1 MASITAPGI
10 GSGLDINSIISQ
22 LIKADSQPLSALDTK
37 EAAYQAQLSAYGS
50 VKGALSGYQS
60 AMRGY
65 QSAMRDLNNLTKFQ
79 SLKASSSD
87 SSVLTASAATNAA
100 AGNYSIEVKQLAK
113 AQKLAT
119 TAFDKVTDTV
129 GTGTLTFQFGTTVGS
144 VFTAN
149 GAKASQTVTIG
160 SANSSLSGI
169 RDAIN
174 AAKIGVTAS
183 VLNDGTGN
191 RLVFSVGDT
200 GAANSL
206 KITVSDTSD
215 ASNIDNTGLSR
226 LAYDP
231 AGGAGTGKNLTQTV
245 SAQNALLKV
254 DGIDGISKASNIV
267 TDVVQG
273 VTLSLVKV
281 SVLDTPATLSVTA
294 DTAGVKTA
302 VENFVK
308 AYNDLNKTVKDLTA
322 YDAGTKQAAVLQ
334 GDSSVQSIITQVRRA
349 LNEPLVGV
357 GGQYSQLSQVGIAFQ
372 RDGSLALDSSKLQT
386 AVDTNFADIAAL
398 FANVGKPS
406 DSLVNYVSATGKTL
420 AGSYALNITQ
430 IATQGLLNGA
440 TTASLAHTSG
450 TFTSPFVIDANN
462 NTLSVKI
469 DGVLSATIT
478 LTQGSYTTAAAL
490 TAEIQSK
497 INGDSALKGASVTA
511 SVTFDSAS
519 SLLKITS
526 DRYGSAS
533 TVEVTTVDT
542 NTAATL
548 GLSAASGSAGV
559 DVAGTIN
566 GNTATGSG
574 RFLTGQ
580 SGSIEGLKLEIVGGS
595 TGDRGAV
602 GYSLGYAYRLDQLAT
617 LLLGNT
623 GPISSRTT
631 GINSSIQD
639 INDRREVLNR
649 RLVDIE
655 KRYRQQFSALD
666 SLLAQLRTTSDYL
679 TQQLKSL
686 PGFTSSKN

>member
-1 MASITAPGI
+1 MASITSPGI
-10 GSGLDINSIISQ
+10 GSGLDINSIILQ
-22 LIKADSQPLSALDTK
+22 LMKAESQPLTVLDTK
-37 EAAYQAQLSAYGS
+37 EAGYQAQLSAYGS
-50 VKGALSGYQS
+50 LKGALSGYQS
-60 AMRGY
+60 AMR
-65 QSAMRDLNNLTKFQ
+65 DLNSLAKFQ
-79 SLKASSSD
+79 SLKATSSD
-87 SSVLTASAATNAA
+87 STVLTASASSTAA

-113 AQKLAT
+113 AQKLASA
-119 TAFDKVTDTV
+119 AFTNVTDTV
-129 GTGTLTFQFGTTVGS
+129 GTGTLTFQFGTDNAG

-149 GAKASQTVTIG
+149 SAKAAQTVTIG
-160 SANSSLSGI
+160 TANSTLSGI
-169 RDAIN
+169 RDAVN
-174 AAKIGVTAS
+174 AAKIGVTAT

-191 RLVFSVGDT
+191 KLIFTSNDT

-215 ASNIDNTGLSR
+215 ASNTDNAGLSR

-231 AGGAGTGKNLTQTV
+231 AGTLGSGKNLTQTV
-245 SAQNALLKV
+245 IAQNALLKV
-254 DGIDGISKASNIV
+254 DGIDNISKASNIV

-273 VTLSLVKV
+273 VTLSLVKE
-281 SVLDTPATLSVTA
+281 SVLNTPATLSVTA

-308 AYNDLNKTVKDLTA
+308 SYNDLNKTVKDLTA
-322 YDAGTKQAAVLQ
+322 YDAATKKAAALQ
-334 GDSSVQSIITQVRRA
+334 GDSSTQSIITQVRRA

-357 GGQYSQLSQVGIAFQ
+357 SGPYSLLSQVGIAFQ
-372 RDGSLALDSSKLQT
+372 KDGSLALDSIKLQT
-386 AVDTNFADIAAL
+386 AIDTNFKDIATL

-406 DSLVNYVSATGKTL
+406 DSLVNYVSATDKTL

-430 IATQGLLNGA
+430 IATQGLLNGS

-450 TFTSPFVIDANN
+450 TFTTPFVIDANN
-462 NTLSVKI
+462 NTLGVKI
-469 DGVLSATIT
+469 NGVQSATIT
-478 LTQGSYTTAAAL
+478 LTQGSYATAAAL

-497 INGDSALKGASVTA
+497 INGDSALKGAGVTA
-511 SVTFDSAS
+511 SVTFDSVS
-519 SLLKITS
+519 NLLKITS

-533 TVEVTTVDT
+533 TVEVTTVGT

-548 GLSAASGSAGV
+548 GLSAAIGSTGL

-595 TGDRGAV
+595 TGDRGTI

-617 LLLGNT
+617 QLLGNS

-631 GINSSIQD
+631 GINSSIKG
-639 INDRREVLNR
+639 INDRRIVLNR

-655 KRYRQQFSALD
+655 KRYRQQFTALD
-666 SLLAQLRTTSDYL
+666 TLMAQMRTTSDYL
-679 TQQLKSL
+679 TQQLKLL
-686 PGFTSSKN
+686 PGVKA